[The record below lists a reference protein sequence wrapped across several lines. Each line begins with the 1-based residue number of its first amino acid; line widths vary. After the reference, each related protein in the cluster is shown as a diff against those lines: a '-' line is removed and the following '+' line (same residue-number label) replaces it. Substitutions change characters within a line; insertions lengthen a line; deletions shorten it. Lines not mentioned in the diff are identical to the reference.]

1 MFYLQ
6 CIDLWLFWKYNL
18 PPQPTPWRCGTPFLQ
33 NIWHLH
39 LFLAADHLTIEW
51 GGGYGWFQIKI
62 LRKLIWREKLLQGNT
77 WEKKFLHWKYV
88 SLMVYYAGKKLLHRF
103 YLSPQ
108 IWETFFQRNHPYHH
122 QKSNG
127 WLLRGRWQRGRQY
140 FKLFSKF
147 LQNKF

>member
-33 NIWHLH
+33 NTWHLH

-77 WEKKFLHWKYV
+77 WEKKIPALK
-88 SLMVYYAGKKLLHRF
+88 
-103 YLSPQ
+103 
-108 IWETFFQRNHPYHH
+108 ICI
-122 QKSNG
+122 SNG
-127 WLLRGRWQRGRQY
+127 VLCWKKIITPFLFIPTDLGNFFSTKSPISPSKVKWLAPKGEMTKRQAI
-140 FKLFSKF
+140 F
-147 LQNKF
+147 QTI